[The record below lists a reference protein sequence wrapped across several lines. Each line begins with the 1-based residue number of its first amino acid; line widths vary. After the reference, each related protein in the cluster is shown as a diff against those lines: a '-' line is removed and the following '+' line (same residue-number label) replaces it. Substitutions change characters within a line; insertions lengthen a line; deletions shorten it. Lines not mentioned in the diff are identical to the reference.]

1 MPEIKNTFIKG
12 RMNKDLDERLVPNG
26 EYRDAM
32 NIQVSTSEGADVG
45 TVQNILGNT
54 IRNTGV
60 LGSVIPNNC
69 KCVGTVADEKNNRLY
84 WFIKKDFS
92 NEENYKN
99 LEAII
104 EYIPGEGDNPPEINP
119 VIVDTKINTPD
130 AVLKFPDK
138 IITGINIVDNL
149 LFWTDGINEPRKI
162 NIDECKKG
170 TVDIDSIQYLV
181 LIGVVFMG
189 LKLLMCLKLL
199 LDLIVKCG
207 CIIQLRVV
215 I

>member
-32 NIQVSTSEGADVG
+32 NIQVSTSEGSDVG

-104 EYIPGEGDNPPEINP
+104 EYIPGEGNNPPEINP

-149 LFWTDGINEPRKI
+149 LFWTDGINEPRK
-162 NIDECKKG
+162 
-170 TVDIDSIQYLV
+170 
-181 LIGVVFMG
+181 
-189 LKLLMCLKLL
+189 
-199 LDLIVKCG
+199 
-207 CIIQLRVV
+207 
-215 I
+215 